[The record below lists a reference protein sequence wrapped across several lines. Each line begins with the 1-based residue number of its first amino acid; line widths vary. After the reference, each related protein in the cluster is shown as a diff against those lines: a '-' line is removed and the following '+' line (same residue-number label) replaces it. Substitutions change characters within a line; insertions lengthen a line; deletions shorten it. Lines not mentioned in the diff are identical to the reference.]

1 MSEHRSKAVLAAAA
15 WKDVNA
21 KSSAYQA
28 AQLRGD
34 TEQAAA
40 IRQEAHDMLDLHL
53 DLLDE
58 VTRAALDILDR

>member
-1 MSEHRSKAVLAAAA
+1 MSAHRSKAILAAAA

-21 KSSAYQA
+21 KAAAYQA

-34 TEQAAA
+34 DAAA
-40 IRQEAHDMLDLHL
+40 LTLRQEAHDMLDLHL

-58 VTRAALDILDR
+58 VTQATLDILR